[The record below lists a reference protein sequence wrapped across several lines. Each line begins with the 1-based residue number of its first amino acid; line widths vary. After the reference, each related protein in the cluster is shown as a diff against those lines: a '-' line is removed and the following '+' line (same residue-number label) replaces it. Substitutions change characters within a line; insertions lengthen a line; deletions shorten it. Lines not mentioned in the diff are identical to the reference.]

1 MDPLSASRPPSADAD
16 RLMADA
22 VERMRST
29 FKIKAFRR
37 GQEQVIRAVLGGRDV
52 LAVMPTGSGKSLSYQ
67 LASQVL
73 PGATLV
79 VSPLL
84 ALIRDQTEKLRAL
97 GVPVERIDSSLTAK
111 EREAALRRIAE
122 GRTKLAFVTPES
134 AVSASFRNALAGAPV
149 SLFAVDEAHCVSQWG
164 HDFRPAYLGLREVAE
179 GLGRPRL
186 LALTATAT
194 PRVREDILAQLGM
207 REPEQVVLSFDRPNL
222 HFRVVTCGSEEDKL
236 RILFRKLLRR
246 LPRPGVVY
254 CATVRA
260 VEDLVFLAGKL
271 RIHSEYYHGR
281 LGKAER
287 DEKQAAFMKPGRRV
301 VMVAT
306 NAFGLGVD
314 KPDIRFVLHFHVPGS
329 LEAYVQEAGRAGRD
343 GKAAQCV
350 LLWSPDDVAIQE
362 YFQEG
367 NYPSGKQVRQ
377 VAEALTAWTD
387 TARPVGLRALAT
399 SSAVG
404 EKRTRVV
411 LDYME
416 ENGWASQDGDGKWVA
431 VGAVPDEQLAVA
443 GRWFELKRIEDRR
456 RLDALVA
463 YAESKA
469 CRVRAM
475 LDYFGEPGPERC
487 GRCDNCVA
495 AAKAEAGIAPE
506 AEVEEG
512 EEAPLEGGGRR
523 RKRRRGGRRRGR
535 GKGQVAV
542 ARAAGGAPA
551 PAPAGEG
558 QAPATGAEAGPQAG
572 GTPRPEGAAPL
583 PGEPGRR
590 RRRRRGGRGRRGRGH
605 GGGEGAPRGDGPRE
619 GAPREAGP
627 QEGAQRQGAPPQGGA
642 DRPSGAP
649 GAAGGEARAAGAPSP
664 GGPGA
669 PAQAATPGAPGS
681 GGGRR
686 RRRRRRRGGG
696 GGGGGG
702 GPAGAP
708 PAPSTPSTP
717 PGGGA

>member
-1 MDPLSASRPPSADAD
+1 VDPLSASPPPSNADVD
-16 RLMADA
+16 RLMAEA
-22 VERMRST
+22 VSRMRSA
-29 FKIKAFRR
+29 FRIKAFRR
-37 GQEQVIRAVLGGRDV
+37 GQEQVVRAVLGGRDV

-97 GVPVERIDSSLTAK
+97 GIGVERIDSSLTAK
-111 EREAALRRIAE
+111 EREAALRRIAAGE
-122 GRTKLAFVTPES
+122 TKLAFVTPES
-134 AVSASFRNALAGAPV
+134 AVSASFRGALAAAPV

-179 GLGRPRL
+179 ALGRPRL

-246 LPRPGVVY
+246 LPRPGIVY

-271 RIHSEYYHGR
+271 RIHAEYYHGR

-343 GKAAQCV
+343 GKPAQCV

-377 VAEALTAWTD
+377 VAEALSAWTATD
-387 TARPVGLRALAT
+387 RAVGLRALAT

-416 ENGWASQDGDGKWVA
+416 ENGWASQDVHAKWLA

-463 YAESKA
+463 YAESKT
-469 CRVRAM
+469 CRVRHM

-495 AAKAEAGIAPE
+495 AANAEAGVAPE
-506 AEVEEG
+506 AEEAD
-512 EEAPLEGGGRR
+512 EAPLEGGRPKR
-523 RKRRRGGRRRGR
+523 RRRGGRRRK
-535 GKGQVAV
+535 GKAQGAGIRTVSASAPV
-542 ARAAGGAPA
+542 GDAAPQEGGAA
-551 PAPAGEG
+551 SARPAG
-558 QAPATGAEAGPQAG
+558 Q
-572 GTPRPEGAAPL
+572 GAAAA

-590 RRRRRGGRGRRGRGH
+590 KRRRRGGRGRRRGRGASPA
-605 GGGEGAPRGDGPRE
+605 GGGGAVRE
-619 GAPREAGP
+619 GSAPVEGGAAGP
-627 QEGAQRQGAPPQGGA
+627 AGAEVRSAGAEPSHAAEATA
-642 DRPSGAP
+642 DPVAAAAP
-649 GAAGGEARAAGAPSP
+649 GAP
-664 GGPGA
+664 
-669 PAQAATPGAPGS
+669 
-681 GGGRR
+681 GRR
-686 RRRRRRRGGG
+686 RRRRRRRGHGRGG
-696 GGGGGG
+696 GGGA
-702 GPAGAP
+702 PGAP
-708 PAPSTPSTP
+708 PAASTP
-717 PGGGA
+717 PGEPG